1 MNIDQKLEKFAE
13 HEFRKNLPHI
23 IFDDDE
29 GGWIAF
35 GKYRIRPVEDGFVVE
50 TTTINYVGTFGSK
63 RTAISWCVA
72 DRFDQL
78 NLANE
83 ILILDSKKRLTTAD
97 IQTRQAVARKSRTQ
111 GFSEMIETKI
121 QPKID
126 VLKSVS
132 AELEKCV
139 NSAKYLQLR
148 GFSNETARTSRA

>member
-1 MNIDQKLEKFAE
+1 MTIDQKLEKFAE
-13 HEFRKNLPHI
+13 QEFRKNLPHI
-23 IFDDDE
+23 IFDDNE

-35 GKYRIRPVEDGFVVE
+35 GKYRISPVDEGFTVE
-50 TTTINYVGTFGSK
+50 TTTINHIGTFGSK

-72 DRFDQL
+72 DRFNQI

-83 ILILDSKKRLTTAD
+83 ILILDSKKRLTAAD
-97 IQTRQAVARKSRTQ
+97 IHARQALARKSRTQ
-111 GFSEMIETKI
+111 GFSEIVETKI